1 MRHYLDAG
9 HKMKKTIAFV
19 GSLAVVM
26 LPMVVFAQGSTCSST
41 DSGLCG
47 VVAKIKTIVN
57 TAIPVA
63 MAAAFIFFIV
73 QVIKFITSKDAEK
86 RGDAR
91 SGMLQG
97 IIGFACI
104 VGLWGL
110 VGILLNTF
118 GAQGGAQPDM
128 PTF

>member
-1 MRHYLDAG
+1 
-9 HKMKKTIAFV
+9 MKKFIAFV
-19 GSLAVVM
+19 GSLGVVF
-26 LPMVVFAQGSTCSST
+26 LPMVAFAQSCTGT
-41 DSGLCG
+41 GNLCAVFG
-47 VVAKIKTIVN
+47 TVKALVN
-57 TAIPVA
+57 TAIPILMAVA
-63 MAAAFIFFIV
+63 FLFFIV

-104 VGLWGL
+104 LGLWGL
-110 VGILLNTF
+110 VSILLNTV
-118 GAQGGAQPDM
+118 GTSSSVGPSAL